1 MEAHREIICVDAAS
15 DRPPLFTALLHAFSR
30 GGALLGVYDEN
41 DYLRYANES
50 FLRMFE
56 LEAGQAV
63 TFSDIIINAAHSGRT
78 VRIEASDPWAFVA
91 DAQSRRRSHV
101 RDAPQRSFPV
111 DFVNDQWFWCTET
124 LLPNGWIVLTGADI
138 TSLKR
143 TERLLSAQRDDAL
156 RLSAVDELTGVH
168 NRRFTTAW
176 LDSVL
181 LDRPLGSS
189 PVSVALLDLDHFK
202 SINDTFGHETGDI
215 ALRHFAQY
223 CVASLPSHCLF
234 GRLGGEEFLLVFPD
248 TGSQGA
254 KSVLDDMLGSIPP
267 ISSRLPAQVTISLSF
282 SAGIAESRAG
292 ESRNDLLAR
301 ADRALY
307 LAKSCGRSRVE
318 IDRKLTAEGI

>member
-1 MEAHREIICVDAAS
+1 MEAHREIIRVDAAS
-15 DRPPLFTALLHAFSR
+15 DRPALFTTLLHAFSH

-56 LEAGQAV
+56 LEAGQVV

-78 VRIEASDPWAFVA
+78 VRIEASDPLVFVA
-91 DAQSRRRSHV
+91 DAQSRRRCHV

-156 RLSAVDELTGVH
+156 RLSGVDELTGVP

-181 LDRPLGSS
+181 LDRPLGSC

-202 SINDTFGHETGDI
+202 SINDTFGHETGDV

-223 CVASLPSHCLF
+223 CVASLPSRCLF
-234 GRLGGEEFLLVFPD
+234 GRLGGEESCSCSLPRAPKKPNPCSTICLGRFRPFP
-248 TGSQGA
+248 
-254 KSVLDDMLGSIPP
+254 LGYPH
-267 ISSRLPAQVTISLSF
+267 RSLSV
-282 SAGIAESRAG
+282 SPSQPVSQKAMLANRETTC
-292 ESRNDLLAR
+292 LLAR
-301 ADRALY
+301 TVLFI
-307 LAKSCGRSRVE
+307 SRSPAGGAAS
-318 IDRKLTAEGI
+318 K